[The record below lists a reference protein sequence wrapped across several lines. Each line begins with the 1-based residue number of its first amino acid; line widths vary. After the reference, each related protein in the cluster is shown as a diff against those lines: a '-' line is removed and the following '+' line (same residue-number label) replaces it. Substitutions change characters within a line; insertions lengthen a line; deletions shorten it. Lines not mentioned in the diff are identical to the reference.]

1 MFIRSIEIKNF
12 KSFQDVTILL
22 NSDINIFTG
31 KNNSGKTTV
40 LEAIALWHE
49 CFTKL
54 IRQAGRATKNY
65 NKGDYILGNT
75 QDKYFPFYE
84 IHSVRSPNFD
94 DIFYERDKTKKI
106 ELTALLNNGNKDLV
120 VSFQISVSG
129 LNYVIELIDFN
140 KYDFK
145 SFNNFFQNLPVP
157 ISLYYASP
165 VPTIRARENFAT
177 LPQVKEAIQIR
188 ESSSILRNR
197 LYSLYR
203 NQRNLDLYRNFID
216 DLSYILFD
224 NQEKIEFYTNSDIQ
238 KDTQVI
244 LEFQI
249 GKRGNKKDINLLGSG
264 SLQIIE
270 ILLNLYDHVQIT
282 DLNIILLDEPD
293 SHIHRDIQKRLLEII
308 TKFADRNQVI
318 MTTHNESLI
327 RHSDIRHLFHLENSF
342 QGNYKPVDNNEIS
355 KLGLRFKG
363 IYPSV
368 TNPIIS
374 SLGNTNGLD
383 FINGIE
389 SDRLIFVEGEDD
401 ARAISLLL
409 QKSKSS
415 ASSKK
420 YVFWV
425 LNGVNHIFNDILSYK
440 TVFSVIKNQR
450 TLWEKSVL
458 IFDRD
463 FLNDAHYQ
471 AIAKAMKEKLGLE
484 TYISIAYTFEATLLT
499 ELDVLS
505 RLLAKWIEVS
515 YSQQVDTDTL
525 RENLHI
531 SYQEIEKDLQQKY
544 LDNNEWI
551 LQAAHRY
558 IKVRD
563 SLKILFAR
571 SKSSN
576 LIVEDN
582 AEITMLYQEHLKQ
595 SIITQKF
602 FKLTKKEDVSKILN
616 EVLQPYHISFD
627 IENDFIDLLR
637 MVDHST
643 WFKEWDF
650 LLNL

>member
-1 MFIRSIEIKNF
+1 MSVIK
-12 KSFQDVTILL
+12 Q
-22 NSDINIFTG
+22 
-31 KNNSGKTTV
+31 
-40 LEAIALWHE
+40 
-49 CFTKL
+49 
-54 IRQAGRATKNY
+54 
-65 NKGDYILGNT
+65 
-75 QDKYFPFYE
+75 
-84 IHSVRSPNFD
+84 
-94 DIFYERDKTKKI
+94 KKI
-106 ELTALLNNGNKDLV
+106 ELTALLNGSNKDLI
-120 VSFQISVSG
+120 VSFQISISG
-129 LNYVIELIDFN
+129 LNYVIELTDFN
-140 KYDFK
+140 QYDFK
-145 SFNNFFQNLPVP
+145 LFNNFFQNLPIP

-264 SLQIIE
+264 TLQIIE

-308 TKFADRNQVI
+308 TKFADRNQVV

-327 RHSDIRHLFHLENSF
+327 RHSDIRHLFHLENSS
-342 QGNYKPVDNNEIS
+342 QGNYKPIDNNEIS
-355 KLGLRFKG
+355 KLGFRFKG

-409 QKSKSS
+409 QKSKSPT
-415 ASSKK
+415 SSKK

-440 TVFSVIKNQR
+440 TVFSVIKNQK

-505 RLLAKWIEVS
+505 RLLAKWMKVS
-515 YSQQVDTDTL
+515 YSQQIDTDML
-525 RENLHI
+525 RENLYI
-531 SYQEIEKDLQQKY
+531 SYQEIEEDLQQKY
-544 LDNNEWI
+544 LDNKEWI

-563 SLKILFAR
+563 SLQILFA
-571 SKSSN
+571 KPKPSN

-595 SIITQKF
+595 SISTQKF

-616 EVLQPYHISFD
+616 QALQPYQISFD
-627 IENDFIDLLR
+627 IENDFIDLLK

>member
-1 MFIRSIEIKNF
+1 MHIQSIKIKNF

-22 NSDINIFTG
+22 NSDINILTG

-75 QDKYFPFYE
+75 QEKYFPFYA

-106 ELTALLNNGNKDLV
+106 ELTALLNGSNKDLI

-129 LNYVIELIDFN
+129 LNYVIELTDFN
-140 KYDFK
+140 QYDFK
-145 SFNNFFQNLPVP
+145 LFNNFFQNLPIP

-264 SLQIIE
+264 TLQIIE

-308 TKFADRNQVI
+308 TKFADRNQVV

-342 QGNYKPVDNNEIS
+342 QGNYKPIDNNEIS
-355 KLGLRFKG
+355 KLGFRFKG

-409 QKSKSS
+409 QKSKSPT
-415 ASSKK
+415 SSKK

-440 TVFSVIKNQR
+440 TVFSVIKNQK

-505 RLLAKWIEVS
+505 RLLAKWMKVS
-515 YSQQVDTDTL
+515 YSQQIDTDML
-525 RENLHI
+525 RENLYI
-531 SYQEIEKDLQQKY
+531 SYQEIEEDLQQKY
-544 LDNNEWI
+544 LDNKEWI

-571 SKSSN
+571 PKPSN

-595 SIITQKF
+595 SISTQKF

-616 EVLQPYHISFD
+616 QALQPYQISFD
-627 IENDFIDLLR
+627 IENDFIDLLK

>member
-75 QDKYFPFYE
+75 QEKYFPFYE

>member
-54 IRQAGRATKNY
+54 IRQAGRSTKNY

-75 QDKYFPFYE
+75 QEKYFPFYE

-165 VPTIRARENFAT
+165 VLTIRARENFAT

>member
-54 IRQAGRATKNY
+54 IRQAGRSTKNY

-75 QDKYFPFYE
+75 QEKYFPFYE